1 MNGLG
6 KRLPGSPQGAGIRD
20 VKGKESTLLV
30 SVEPSVAVKLQYAW
44 VKLSI

>member
-6 KRLPGSPQGAGIRD
+6 KKTARKPIRAGIRD

-44 VKLSI
+44 VTFSI